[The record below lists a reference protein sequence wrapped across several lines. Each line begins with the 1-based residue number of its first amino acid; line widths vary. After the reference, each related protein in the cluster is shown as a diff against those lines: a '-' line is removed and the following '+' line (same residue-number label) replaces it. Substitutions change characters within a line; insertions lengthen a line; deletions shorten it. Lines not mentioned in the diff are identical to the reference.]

1 LEKGFVMTR
10 SIIVLLTLTFVAA
23 CGANDP
29 PFRPTGQAAIN
40 TGQNGVAT
48 NAGDGATNGTFSDG
62 LSR

>member
-10 SIIVLLTLTFVAA
+10 SIFVLLALTFVAA

-29 PFRPTGQAAIN
+29 PFRPTGNAAIN
-40 TGQNGVAT
+40 IGPNGVGT
-48 NAGDGATNGTFSDG
+48 TAGVGATNGTFSVG